1 MAWPRPWRGG
11 GRAGPES
18 FQVRTA
24 HPALQASFFPE
35 AARASWLP
43 ASLQHPEARKAS
55 YKALQV
61 PEGTGPNPATKLIC
75 SLASDVCGFVMTA
88 PFHSWS

>member
-35 AARASWLP
+35 ARGSQP
-43 ASLQHPEARKAS
+43 ASSIQRPER
-55 YKALQV
+55 
-61 PEGTGPNPATKLIC
+61 PLIKHFRFLKERVQTRRQ
-75 SLASDVCGFVMTA
+75 S
-88 PFHSWS
+88 